1 MCQAL
6 ATPRF
11 DSSAGG
17 RAVMINRARHG
28 TPDRAEQR
36 QASAL
41 SVESKV
47 GDPSFEHDEFLHE
60 VAFLQNLIRLRDLH
74 VG

>member
-1 MCQAL
+1 
-6 ATPRF
+6 
-11 DSSAGG
+11 
-17 RAVMINRARHG
+17 MINRARHG